1 MAHEYLRMTPTENLE
16 TKKASVYT
24 LGCRLNQSESSVMEQ
39 GLKEQGFDI
48 VDFKGESNIA
58 IVNTCTVTAR
68 ADSDCRNVIR
78 SYIRRNPDAFVA
90 VVGCYSQMGYKTLAE
105 IEGVDLIIGNQDKM
119 SVLDYVKMGKNEKP
133 LIIRDRIVKE
143 DFTIDTMG
151 QSDSKTRANLKIQD
165 GCDFMCTFCIIPM
178 ARGRSRS
185 RDMENLLEE
194 ARTLIGQGFRE
205 IVITGVNV
213 ATYDSQ
219 GRTFLDVIDRLNEL
233 EGIERI
239 RISSIEPTTIP
250 EKIFDYMADP
260 NHALVPYLHI
270 PLQSGS
276 DKVLKIMK
284 RRYERQ
290 EFLDFIKMASE
301 RVPDLCIGTDVMVG
315 MCGED
320 EKEFEDTCDFLIKS
334 PVNYF
339 HVFTFSERD
348 GTPAVK
354 MEEKVHPKEKS
365 HRSSVLRAISERKR
379 LKFYNDYIGR
389 EFDVLFESGHDGLWT
404 GYTENFIRVSVEYPG
419 NLSRHI
425 RRVKITHTVADFA
438 MAELVDE

>member
-1 MAHEYLRMTPTENLE
+1 
-16 TKKASVYT
+16 
-24 LGCRLNQSESSVMEQ
+24 MEQ
-39 GLKEQGFDI
+39 GLIEQGFEL
-48 VDFKGESNIA
+48 VDFKSSSDLA

-105 IEGVDLIIGNQDKM
+105 IEGIDLIIGNQDKM
-119 SVLDYVKMGKNEKP
+119 SVLDYVKMGKNDQA

-143 DFTIDTMG
+143 DFTIDNIG
-151 QSDSKTRANLKIQD
+151 QSESKTRANLKIQD

-185 RDMENLLEE
+185 RDMANLLEE
-194 ARTLIGQGFRE
+194 AEMLIGQGFRE

-213 ATYDSQ
+213 ATYESQ
-219 GRTFLDVIDRLNEL
+219 GHTFLDVIDELNAL
-233 EGIERI
+233 PGIERI

-250 EKIFDYMADP
+250 DQILDYMADP

-284 RRYERQ
+284 RRYERK
-290 EFLDFIKMASE
+290 EFLDFIQMAAD
-301 RVPDLCIGTDVMVG
+301 RVPNLCIGTDVMVG
-315 MCGED
+315 MCGESD
-320 EKEFEDTCDFLIKS
+320 EEFEKTCDFLIKS

-339 HVFTFSERD
+339 HVFTFSERE

-354 MEEKVHPKEKS
+354 MAEKVDPKTKS
-365 HRSSVLRAISERKR
+365 HRSSVLRSISERKR
-379 LKFYNDYIGR
+379 LKFYNDFIGK
-389 EFDVLFESGHDGLWT
+389 EVDVLFESGQEGLWS
-404 GYTENFIRVSVEYPG
+404 GYSENFIRVSVESPG

-438 MAELVDE
+438 MGELVDE